1 MTNHNAFMSDAKGN
15 ISLAVRVPVSSQS
28 LFSPSGG
35 RCISIPRKKLVQKIE
50 AVPTQTRIDSWI
62 ETMRASSP
70 SRTRPGNIS
79 SLPELDEEDEYSSWM
94 AQHPSA
100 LSKFDEIAKSST
112 GKQIVMFLDYDGT
125 LSPIVENPD
134 QAYMTDEMRD
144 AVKGLA
150 RYFPTA
156 IVTGRCRDKRLPIR
170 PRDLEND
177 SEGSAERRVS
187 TKASTGAKTRE
198 VRTRKEYED
207 SSKQAT
213 TPMSEI
219 STSSKNA
226 TTTGRP
232 QNPRVDV
239 MSEKREPSIHHS
251 FAMVVVSR
259 TK

>member
-35 RCISIPRKKLVQKIE
+35 RCISIPRKKLLQKIE

-100 LSKFDEIAKSST
+100 LSKFEEIAKSST

-144 AVKGLA
+144 AVKGVA

-156 IVTGRCRDKRLPIR
+156 IVTGRCRDKVRFYNIF
-170 PRDLEND
+170 
-177 SEGSAERRVS
+177 SQSAR
-187 TKASTGAKTRE
+187 
-198 VRTRKEYED
+198 
-207 SSKQAT
+207 
-213 TPMSEI
+213 
-219 STSSKNA
+219 N
-226 TTTGRP
+226 
-232 QNPRVDV
+232 
-239 MSEKREPSIHHS
+239 
-251 FAMVVVSR
+251 
-259 TK
+259 

>member
-1 MTNHNAFMSDAKGN
+1 M
-15 ISLAVRVPVSSQS
+15 
-28 LFSPSGG
+28 
-35 RCISIPRKKLVQKIE
+35 
-50 AVPTQTRIDSWI
+50 
-62 ETMRASSP
+62 
-70 SRTRPGNIS
+70 
-79 SLPELDEEDEYSSWM
+79 
-94 AQHPSA
+94 
-100 LSKFDEIAKSST
+100 
-112 GKQIVMFLDYDGT
+112 
-125 LSPIVENPD
+125 
-134 QAYMTDEMRD
+134 
-144 AVKGLA
+144 
-150 RYFPTA
+150 
-156 IVTGRCRDKRLPIR
+156 
-170 PRDLEND
+170 
-177 SEGSAERRVS
+177 S

-213 TPMSEI
+213 APMSEI

>member
-1 MTNHNAFMSDAKGN
+1 MSDAKGN

-35 RCISIPRKKLVQKIE
+35 RCISIPRKKLLQKIE

-100 LSKFDEIAKSST
+100 LSKFEEIAKSST

-134 QAYMTDEMRD
+134 QAYMTDEVCFSSYFLLLPVLSIFLTTLLVRRCEMQWKVWLDISQPRLSPEG
-144 AVKGLA
+144 AVT
-150 RYFPTA
+150 RYVFITSF
-156 IVTGRCRDKRLPIR
+156 LNL
-170 PRDLEND
+170 LEIKD
-177 SEGSAERRVS
+177 YSG
-187 TKASTGAKTRE
+187 T
-198 VRTRKEYED
+198 
-207 SSKQAT
+207 
-213 TPMSEI
+213 
-219 STSSKNA
+219 
-226 TTTGRP
+226 
-232 QNPRVDV
+232 
-239 MSEKREPSIHHS
+239 
-251 FAMVVVSR
+251 
-259 TK
+259 

>member
-35 RCISIPRKKLVQKIE
+35 RCISIPRKKLLQKIE

-100 LSKFDEIAKSST
+100 LSKFEEIAKSST

-134 QAYMTDEMRD
+134 QAYMTDE
-144 AVKGLA
+144 
-150 RYFPTA
+150 
-156 IVTGRCRDKRLPIR
+156 RLPIR

-213 TPMSEI
+213 APMSEI